1 MKKLLT
7 IAFCGVALI
16 SSYSVMSQSQGD
28 FRVQVGGILGTEAA
42 IDGVGFGLNF
52 GAEYFVSDAI
62 SVAPS
67 YDMFFKEDV
76 NDSFFGNYEYKLS
89 SINIDGRYYF
99 SEGFYGL
106 AGLSL
111 ASVSIFGLSANE
123 TGLNIGAGYNLAM
136 GDAMILNLQGKY
148 NTPLEQVVAQVGVA
162 FSF

>member
-7 IAFCGVALI
+7 ITFCGAALLFGF
-16 SSYSVMSQSQGD
+16 SSSAQSQGD
-28 FRVQVGGILGTEAA
+28 FRAQVGGILGTEAA
-42 IDGVGFGLNF
+42 VDGVGFGLNI
-52 GAEYFVSDAI
+52 GAEYFVSDVI
-62 SVAPS
+62 SIAPS
-67 YDMFFKEDV
+67 YDMFFKEDI

-99 SEGFYGL
+99 SDGFYGL

-111 ASVSIFGLSANE
+111 ASVSIFGISANE

-136 GDAMILNLQGKY
+136 GESLLLNLQGKY
-148 NTPLEQVVAQVGVA
+148 NTPLSQVVAQVGVA